1 MIVFTLILFLVCLVI
16 ITPKKVK
23 IIIFE
28 LKKIKDELD
37 PYINEISDN
46 IEDKDLKKLIKE
58 YSYPLIIVIVNS
70 GVLPLC
76 VYYISVYE
84 KHYKRS
90 YREKSIL
97 VKSFTFMIINTL
109 FIPTFGI
116 FSFNK
121 VINYLYNLTE

>member
-1 MIVFTLILFLVCLVI
+1 M
-16 ITPKKVK
+16 
-23 IIIFE
+23 
-28 LKKIKDELD
+28 D
-37 PYINEISDN
+37 PLINEISDRV
-46 IEDKDLKKLIKE
+46 EDKDLRKLIKE
-58 YSYPLIIVIVNS
+58 YSYPLIVVIMNS

-84 KHYKRS
+84 RHYKRS

-116 FSFNK
+116 FSFYK
-121 VINYLYNLTE
+121 VANYLYNFFE